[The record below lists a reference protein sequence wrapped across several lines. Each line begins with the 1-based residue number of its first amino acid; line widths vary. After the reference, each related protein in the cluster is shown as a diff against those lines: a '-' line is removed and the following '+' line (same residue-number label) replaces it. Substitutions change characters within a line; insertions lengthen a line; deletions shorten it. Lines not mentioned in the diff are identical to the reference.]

1 MKEKAFEG
9 FIDYLKE
16 NKLYDLFFSNLTW
29 SYKQSNISS
38 KAIFDPVEPEDYV
51 TSLNIQYRDKIIA
64 IYYYSKLFND
74 IEYLTKQKFTP
85 ELLKEIIKDRPDL
98 LDRLYNVGLKLV
110 EEDKKARDTIVNSA
124 NPNISYETIIKILK
138 EVKEYNGVALENLS
152 KNPKCQSKE
161 LEAVIEKTSK
171 IYENSLRQLSII
183 YNVIMHPN
191 CPKDK
196 IGDYFLK
203 YVEGI
208 PFRRAKDYID
218 KLLDII
224 DKMYE
229 VVNEPNCPLETLRI
243 LSRLGGPGNG
253 SVVFFGDTR
262 PYGAERFENIER
274 KIGRIARR
282 RYNEN
287 IKNKKTKFKKSAYP
301 EKQLDISKKIS
312 QDHYQRT
319 LDISKNISQD
329 HYQRTLDISKNIS
342 QDHYQRTVDL
352 EEERMRR
359 DQELQVAKFKN
370 ANKKIVRE
378 YSRRIKVDEKELI
391 VEVYGHKEF
400 NPKYLSM
407 LKSIDLSE
415 ISSKDLK
422 VSGIDL
428 RGTNIVIDPQLIF
441 MRDLSNSACNAEN
454 LVTYP
459 IFQGVNLCGSDLSNV
474 KDLIGVSS
482 AFVDENTK
490 LPDTYAIMVGTYKER

>member
-312 QDHYQRT
+312 QDQ
-319 LDISKNISQD
+319 
-329 HYQRTLDISKNIS
+329 YQRTLDISKNIS